1 MCRKVSIKFQGRI
14 RGKIKSER
22 TQGRGKCVSAPDA
35 IETQIAIAVRGR
47 ISFLIVLVLSQFL
60 GLFGAGTGRLVTTA
74 IIADNR
80 RERENTNKEKCDNP
94 LHQDG
99 HIKGSDIR
107 PSKFMELRA
116 MFHVEIIGV
125 R

>member
-1 MCRKVSIKFQGRI
+1 
-14 RGKIKSER
+14 
-22 TQGRGKCVSAPDA
+22 
-35 IETQIAIAVRGR
+35 
-47 ISFLIVLVLSQFL
+47 LIILVLSQFL
-60 GLFGAGTGRLVTTA
+60 GLLGAGTARLVTTA

-116 MFHVEIIGV
+116 MSHLGTVGHGSVGLFLKHRLDTIRRNQQLVV
-125 R
+125 RDSMSIYSSNPEPACGGLYD